1 MTAVPRKVFVS
12 YSHHQEEWVR
22 DRLVP
27 VLRAGGAEVLIDYER
42 FGAGRSVLG
51 QMDATQDEADV
62 HVLVFSPDYLASGP
76 CRHEMER
83 AVALDP
89 MFEHGI
95 VVPVM
100 RIEADLPAEVS
111 APNPIYVD
119 LKDDSVVAPWE
130 LLLRACSAELGT
142 AAPAW
147 LIARDEVRRFLV
159 RGQSVNLVTDRG
171 VAWRGLIEDLQRGE
185 LADLIKVDLESGAAA
200 SRRGLVQ
207 EILSKLGTSTSVPP
221 EPEDL
226 VALDRFLTARPRT
239 RIALVHFD
247 FAAGRDTYGV
257 DFFASLRYLAM
268 EARKLTLLVQSRRP
282 FVTLLPEGHPLSE
295 IGLQSVELEER
306 KR

>member
-1 MTAVPRKVFVS
+1 MAAVPRKVFVS
-12 YSHHQEEWVR
+12 YSHRQEEWVR

-27 VLRAGGAEVLIDYER
+27 VLRAGGAEVLIDYEK
-42 FGAGRSVLG
+42 FGAGRSLLG

-89 MFEHGI
+89 KFERGI

-100 RIEADLPAEVS
+100 RIEADLPPEIR

-119 LKDDSVVAPWE
+119 LKDDSVAAPWD

-142 AAPAW
+142 EAPAW
-147 LIARDEVRRFLV
+147 LSARDEVRRFLE

-171 VAWRGLIEDLQRGE
+171 VAWRGLIEDLRRGE
-185 LADLIKVDLESGAAA
+185 LADLVKVDLESGAAA

-207 EILSKLGTSTSVPP
+207 EMLAALGTSTSVPS

-226 VALDRFLTARPRT
+226 VVLDRFLTARIRT

-247 FAAGRDTYGV
+247 FAASRNSYGI
-257 DFFASLRYLAM
+257 DFFACLRYLAM
-268 EARKLTLLVQSRRP
+268 EARKLTLLVHSRQP
-282 FVTLLPEGHPLSE
+282 FVTLLPESHPLSE
-295 IGLQSVELEER
+295 IGIQVIALKGKS
-306 KR
+306 

>member
-12 YSHHQEEWVR
+12 YSHRQEEWVR

-27 VLRAGGAEVLIDYER
+27 VLRASGVKVLIDYEK
-42 FGAGRSVLG
+42 FGAGRSLSG

-76 CRHEMER
+76 CHHEMER

-89 MFEHGI
+89 KFEHGI
-95 VVPVM
+95 VVPVL
-100 RIEADLPAEVS
+100 RVEADLPAEVRV
-111 APNPIYVD
+111 PNPIFVD
-119 LKDDSVVAPWE
+119 LKDDRVAVPWD
-130 LLLRACSAELGT
+130 LLLRACTAELGT
-142 AAPAW
+142 EAPAW
-147 LIARDEVRRFLV
+147 LTARDEVRRFLE

-171 VAWRGLIEDLQRGE
+171 MAWRGLIEDLQRGE

-247 FAAGRDTYGV
+247 FAAGRNSYGV
-257 DFFASLRYLAM
+257 DFFASLRHLAM
-268 EARKLTLLVQSRRP
+268 EARKLTLLVQSRQP
-282 FVTLLPEGHPLSE
+282 FVTLLPPGHPLSE
-295 IGLQSVELEER
+295 ISLQTVGLR
-306 KR
+306 GRR